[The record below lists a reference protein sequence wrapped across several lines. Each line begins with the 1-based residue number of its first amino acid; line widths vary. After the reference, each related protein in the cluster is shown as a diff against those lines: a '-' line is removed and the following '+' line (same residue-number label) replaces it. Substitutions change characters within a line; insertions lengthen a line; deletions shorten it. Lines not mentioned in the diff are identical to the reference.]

1 MASGFSTRRL
11 AGVVA
16 NVLRN
21 SNKPF
26 SRKVHH
32 KVPAGPTG
40 KKSVWGPSS
49 HETLMWSNR
58 FFHSME
64 TTTLAA
70 VLIIQFLDSSKIIGF
85 FNRPVMKIEHILGKK
100 IFPVLSV
107 LFPSGFVV
115 FYCKCDTLH
124 VHSFFLLV
132 GLDFC
137 FLWFFET
144 LTSIFRKSHN
154 ELKMLILW
162 ESGLQA
168 FFVAN
173 ESFFFRKK
181 IKCFT
186 SRYCCESLYHMSSQV
201 LEFSMNFFV
210 QDSYFYCLSIDF
222 VFYNFTTLSGSLG
235 STKHH
240 RKS

>member
-1 MASGFSTRRL
+1 MFWEIPT
-11 AGVVA
+11 
-16 NVLRN
+16 
-21 SNKPF
+21 
-26 SRKVHH
+26 SRFHAKFII
-32 KVPAGPTG
+32 KCQRGLQG

-124 VHSFFLLV
+124 VHSFFCCSVLTSASFGFLRHWRVYFV
-132 GLDFC
+132 GLIMNWKCWFSEKVAYRH
-137 FLWFFET
+137 FLLPE
-144 LTSIFRKSHN
+144 
-154 ELKMLILW
+154 
-162 ESGLQA
+162 
-168 FFVAN
+168 
-173 ESFFFRKK
+173 
-181 IKCFT
+181 
-186 SRYCCESLYHMSSQV
+186 
-201 LEFSMNFFV
+201 
-210 QDSYFYCLSIDF
+210 
-222 VFYNFTTLSGSLG
+222 
-235 STKHH
+235 
-240 RKS
+240 